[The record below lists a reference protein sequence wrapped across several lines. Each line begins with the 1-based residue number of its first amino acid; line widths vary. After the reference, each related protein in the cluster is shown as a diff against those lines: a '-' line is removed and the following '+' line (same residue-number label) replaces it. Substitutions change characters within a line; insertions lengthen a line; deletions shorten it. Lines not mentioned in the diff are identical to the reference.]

1 VQAVSSAAA
10 TPAELDEAA
19 IRPELAT
26 EPLFAVTVRLPADLR
41 TTTGQPLPLQVG
53 MKIEADLMHEQRRLV
68 EWMVEPLLAM
78 RARL

>member
-1 VQAVSSAAA
+1 
-10 TPAELDEAA
+10 
-19 IRPELAT
+19 
-26 EPLFAVTVRLPADLR
+26 R
-41 TTTGQPLPLQVG
+41 TTTGQRLPLQVG